1 MDLIRIGD
9 KLISRR
15 KIQRAIDRILER
27 RAQGLSQQ
35 DVAAE
40 MGIDRA
46 FVSHLERLGEVRR
59 GRRIALIGFPVK
71 NKDELAALAREEG
84 VDFVLLLN
92 NAERWSYVEGVSGA
106 ELFNRVMEI
115 IARIR
120 ECDQIVFLGSDMRI
134 RWMESVLGTDRVIG
148 IELGPS
154 PITEDRYVPPERVRD
169 VLAQGRG

>member
-71 NKDELAALAREEG
+71 NKDELEALAREEG

-92 NAERWSYVEGVSGA
+92 NEERWSYVEGVSGA

>member
-15 KIQRAIDRILER
+15 KIQRAIDRMLER
-27 RAQGLSQQ
+27 RAHGLSQQ
-35 DVAAE
+35 EVAAE

-46 FVSHLERLGEVRR
+46 VVSRLESLGEVRKGHR
-59 GRRIALIGFPVK
+59 LALIGFPVQ
-71 NKDELAALAREEG
+71 NKDELEAVARDEG

-92 NAERWSYVEGVSGA
+92 NAERWNYVEHLSGA

-115 IARIR
+115 IARVR
-120 ECDQIVFLGSDMRI
+120 ECDQVVFLGSDMRI
-134 RWMESVLGTDRVIG
+134 RWMESVLGPDRVVG

-169 VLAQGRG
+169 ILSAGRG

>member
-71 NKDELAALAREEG
+71 NKDELEALAREEG

>member
-9 KLISRR
+9 KLVSRR
-15 KIQRAIDRILER
+15 KIERAVDRILER

-40 MGIDRA
+40 LGIDRA
-46 FVSHLERLGEVRR
+46 FVSHLERLGEIRK
-59 GRRIALIGFPVK
+59 GRRIALIGFPVQ
-71 NKDELAALAREEG
+71 NKAELEAVAREEG

-92 NAERWSYVEGVSGA
+92 NAERWSYVEHISGA
-106 ELFNRVMEI
+106 ELFNQVMEI

-120 ECDQIVFLGSDMRI
+120 ECDQVVFLGSDMRI
-134 RWMESVLGTDRVIG
+134 RWMESVLGPDRVVG

-154 PITEDRYVPPERVRD
+154 PIAEDRYVAPERVRD
-169 VLAQGRG
+169 ILAQGRG